1 VSYIVESGASRSR
14 RSRRRRAFI
23 TLLVVAL
30 MLFFAFWYAY
40 SYYRA
45 SGRPAA
51 SPARTCATTAPAAA
65 PRPADVTVNV
75 YNATDRQG
83 LAARTAA
90 EVRKRG
96 FVVATV
102 ANDPLQR
109 TVAGVAE
116 VRFGASGV
124 ARAKVVL
131 TLVKGAKTARDS
143 RPDGTVDL
151 VLGEKFTALAPPPKT
166 KPATKPTKAPATT
179 APTGATPPATARPSA
194 TPTC

>member
-1 VSYIVESGASRSR
+1 
-14 RSRRRRAFI
+14 
-23 TLLVVAL
+23 

-51 SPARTCATTAPAAA
+51 SAAGTCATTAPAAAA

-83 LAARTAA
+83 LAARTATD
-90 EVRKRG
+90 VRKRG

-131 TLVKGAKTARDS
+131 TLVKGAKTVRDS

-151 VLGEKFTALAPPPKT
+151 VLGEKFTALAPAPKT
-166 KPATKPTKAPATT
+166 KPATKPTKAPT
-179 APTGATPPATARPSA
+179 TGATPPATARPSA